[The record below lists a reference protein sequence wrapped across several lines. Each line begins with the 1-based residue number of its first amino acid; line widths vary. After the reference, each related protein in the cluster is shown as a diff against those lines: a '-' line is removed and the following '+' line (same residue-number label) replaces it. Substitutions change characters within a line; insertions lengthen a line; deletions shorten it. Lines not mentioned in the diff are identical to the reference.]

1 MSGPRSVVVA
11 GPDERGLG
19 DALAGLGASVSRL
32 DGVVTA
38 DRLAEAGV
46 DDADVYVLT
55 DVGEATSIPVVAERN
70 PEARLV
76 VYSDDSLPEF
86 VRGVTDLAVD
96 PALVDATILA
106 EELLLDGEDST

>member
-1 MSGPRSVVVA
+1 MSRVVVA
-11 GPDERGLG
+11 GADERGLG
-19 DALAGLGASVSRL
+19 DALAGRGATVSRV
-32 DGVVTA
+32 DGVLTA

-55 DVGEATSIPVVAERN
+55 DLDEATSIAVVRERN
-70 PEARLV
+70 PGIRIV

-96 PALVDATILA
+96 PSLVDAPVVA
-106 EELLLDGEDST
+106 EELLRNGEDDA